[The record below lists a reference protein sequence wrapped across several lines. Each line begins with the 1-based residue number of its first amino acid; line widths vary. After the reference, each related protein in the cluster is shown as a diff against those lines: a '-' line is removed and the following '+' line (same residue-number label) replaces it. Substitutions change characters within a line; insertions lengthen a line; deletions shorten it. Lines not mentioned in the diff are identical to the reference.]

1 TLEKEAEG
9 LIQSGQYEQA
19 IEQWQAIARLQ
30 PMNPLPPRRLAGLF
44 LRLNKPDE
52 ALPHLIATL
61 PLELQDNRYAK
72 RIARTYDAAN
82 DPANAMKYADA
93 AIGIDPYDP
102 DAHDLLATLHEKAGN
117 TKAATQEREVAK
129 LLTQRGEKATPAAP

>member
-1 TLEKEAEG
+1 GFWIVRYIEETQGWEAILKLLDGYREGKEEDEVFREAVGRDVATFHADFSAWAKAQVKDWGYDKQTADKVKTLEKEAEG

-52 ALPHLIATL
+52 AL
-61 PLELQDNRYAK
+61 
-72 RIARTYDAAN
+72 
-82 DPANAMKYADA
+82 
-93 AIGIDPYDP
+93 
-102 DAHDLLATLHEKAGN
+102 
-117 TKAATQEREVAK
+117 
-129 LLTQRGEKATPAAP
+129 